1 MACAAEEGSKEDP
14 DAIPH
19 DVVGYDSVNHFTHSP
34 AWQLTE
40 RNSSSSMRER
50 EHNKLEWNGIWLL
63 KGCGKKSTRE
73 VTEIEIGINRLEIR
87 FKQKACEY
95 ESI

>member
-1 MACAAEEGSKEDP
+1 MLQKKVDP

-34 AWQLTE
+34 AWQLMD
-40 RNSSSSMRER
+40 RNSSSSMREL
-50 EHNKLEWNGIWLL
+50 EHNKLKWNGIWLL

-73 VTEIEIGINRLEIR
+73 VGEIVIGINRLEIR